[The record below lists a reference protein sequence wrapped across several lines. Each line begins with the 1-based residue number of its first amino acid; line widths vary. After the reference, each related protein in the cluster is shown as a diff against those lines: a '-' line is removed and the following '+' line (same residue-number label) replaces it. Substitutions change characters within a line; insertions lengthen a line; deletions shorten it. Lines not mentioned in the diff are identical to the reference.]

1 MEDRIE
7 ATGKS
12 VEAALQNALA
22 GLGARPAEVRW
33 EVLDTGSAGFL
44 GLVGGRPARVRV
56 ERLVR
61 RHADVRALVLDLL
74 QTMQVPAEVQVAQGP
89 DSVDVLITTDGM
101 DGLLIG
107 KRGQT
112 LVALQHVVGRLV
124 SKEFGITGRVTVD
137 VGGYRQRRETQLV
150 EKARALAEKVRV
162 TGREINLEPLHAP
175 DRRVVHMALA
185 GMRGVRT
192 YTVGQ
197 GLHRNIVIAPDPR
210 SAQPR
215 P

>member
-1 MEDRIE
+1 MEE
-7 ATGKS
+7 
-12 VEAALQNALA
+12 ALQSALTA
-22 GLGARPAEVRW
+22 LGAKAAEVRF
-33 EVLDTGSAGFL
+33 EVVEAGSNGFL
-44 GLVGGRPARVRV
+44 GLFGNRRARVRV

-61 RHADVRALVLDLL
+61 RHADIRALVLDLL
-74 QTMQVPAEVQVAQGP
+74 QTMQVPAEVAVSQNDGN
-89 DSVDVLITTDGM
+89 VDVAITTEGM

-112 LVALQHVVGRLV
+112 LTALQHVVGRLV
-124 SKEFGITGRVTVD
+124 SKEFGVSDRVTVD

-150 EKARALAEKVRV
+150 DKARALAHKVKV

-185 GMRGVRT
+185 GIQGVRT

-197 GLHRNIVIAPDPR
+197 GLHRNIVIAPDSR
-210 SAQPR
+210 QPT
-215 P
+215 